1 MRVYVA
7 NFGRGNW
14 AWPDCLAR
22 NSIAIQDDVS
32 IFPFWEQQDRDGYI
46 RKAQSYFRLPNGRPV
61 PERVASRWFNLL
73 TEFHETTNDFWVHH
87 AGEELWWTLST
98 DAPPSDEI
106 IDDPSPP
113 LSDERRIHVFHK
125 PCLAWSNRNRNNL
138 LLRWKRIHPKARKF
152 LFAVSTFHALTTD
165 NAAYARAQISGD
177 PLSNWHER
185 PDWLREARREPG
197 WAGPI

>member
-1 MRVYVA
+1 VQIYVA
-7 NFGRGNW
+7 NFGVNNW
-14 AWPDCLAR
+14 AWPDCLAQ
-22 NSIAIQDDVS
+22 NTIAMMESVWS
-32 IFPFWEQQDRDGYI
+32 YPFWQQRDRDGYI
-46 RKAQSYFRLPNGRPV
+46 RETQVRSRRPV
-61 PERVASRWFNLL
+61 RRQVISLWFNLL
-73 TEFHETTNDFWVHH
+73 TEFHQTTNDTWIHR
-87 AGEELWWTLST
+87 AGNELWWTLST
-98 DAPPSDEI
+98 DAPPTNSLV
-106 IDDPSPP
+106 DDPAPHAAF
-113 LSDERRIHVFHK
+113 EAEMIHVFHK
-125 PCLAWSNRNRNNL
+125 PCLAWSNRNRNSV